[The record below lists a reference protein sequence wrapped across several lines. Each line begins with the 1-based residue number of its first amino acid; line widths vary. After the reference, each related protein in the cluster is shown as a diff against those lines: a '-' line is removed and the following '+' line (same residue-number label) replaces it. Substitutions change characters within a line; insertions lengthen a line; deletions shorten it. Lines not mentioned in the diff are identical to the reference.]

1 MKENATTVALALIG
15 SITIIAV
22 WLIYSSRNASQQ
34 SQANPLKT
42 YQTTSSSY
50 ETKERSEENV
60 TISVTPQTL
69 TENAEPSFYIEF
81 ETHSVELDFDVSAI
95 TTLVDDR
102 ENSFGQATWEGSPPG
117 GHHRK
122 GTLSF
127 ANNLSKSTKN
137 VTLTFKDIS
146 NVPARIFTWKV
157 KQ

>member
-1 MKENATTVALALIG
+1 MKENRTTVALALIV
-15 SITIIAV
+15 SITIITV
-22 WLIYSSRNASQQ
+22 WLIYSSKRASQQ
-34 SQANPLKT
+34 YQANSLE
-42 YQTTSSSY
+42 TSQLTGLGY
-50 ETKERSEENV
+50 GTRERSEENV
-60 TISVTPQTL
+60 TVSVTPQTL
-69 TENAEPSFYIEF
+69 TGNAKPSFYIEF